1 MRMSVEVYGVNED
14 LAGDAKDLDGCWMM
28 ASGRSSSSNHSP

>member
-1 MRMSVEVYGVNED
+1 MRRSAEVYGVSLD
-14 LAGDAKDLDGCWMM
+14 LAADAKGLDGGWMM